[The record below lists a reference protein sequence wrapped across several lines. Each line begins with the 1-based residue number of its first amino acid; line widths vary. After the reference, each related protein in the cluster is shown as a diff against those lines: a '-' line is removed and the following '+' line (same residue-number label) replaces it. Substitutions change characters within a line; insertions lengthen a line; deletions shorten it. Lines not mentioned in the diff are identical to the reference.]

1 MRRATAAESTSGGM
15 LRISIHA
22 LHEESDQECLRDFQ
36 SVVISIHA
44 LHEESDSRM
53 TSRLKP
59 QDGFQSTLSMRRA
72 TELRRNAFRRGE
84 ISIHALHEESDSH
97 GHVIRRYPD
106 ISIHALHEESD
117 SEAVR
122 YELAKLIS
130 IHALHEESD
139 MMACPLIAP
148 TPFQS
153 TLSMR
158 RATRIRNLYDP
169 PTIFQSTL
177 SMRRATTQPRVR
189 NSTSRDFNPRS
200 P

>member
-1 MRRATAAESTSGGM
+1 MRRATSGHVIRVKLNRFQSTLSMRRATAQPVPIVA
-15 LRISIHA
+15 LLDISIHA
-22 LHEESDQECLRDFQ
+22 LHEESDYGQWWW
-36 SVVISIHA
+36 
-44 LHEESDSRM
+44 
-53 TSRLKP
+53 
-59 QDGFQSTLSMRRA
+59 RA
-72 TELRRNAFRRGE
+72 CA
-84 ISIHALHEESDSH
+84 
-97 GHVIRRYPD
+97 D